1 MGLWACIK
9 GTYLLSPSM
18 AELHISEKNHMFLG
32 FKPKRIQNLDTSSR
46 KRVTTTNLRLSAHM
60 ITEAMR
66 NDKVKVTET
75 GQGEQ

>member
-18 AELHISEKNHMFLG
+18 AELRISEKNHIFCS
-32 FKPKRIQNLDTSSR
+32 FKPKRKQNLDTSSR
-46 KRVTTTNLRLSAHM
+46 KIIATTNLRLRALM
-60 ITEAMR
+60 ITEAMK

-75 GQGEQ
+75 GQEEQ